1 MSRYLAISLVM
12 AIVFTESSIQAQ
24 QCTLLCP
31 KRIANESNI
40 EKTMEK
46 EIKRLSEESFDN
58 VKVNVVLKPIYLDP
72 SEGYLLGIDEVLA
85 GINIENSDHPAGL
98 SWGVTGG
105 SALSLYKTCSYL
117 YRVIITT
124 KGTRRNDG
132 QKLSTRTESQLDF
145 EGPTT
150 GKLKCS

>member
-1 MSRYLAISLVM
+1 MYRYLGIYLFAALVLTEASL
-12 AIVFTESSIQAQ
+12 QAQ
-24 QCTLLCP
+24 ECTLLFP

-46 EIKRLSEESFDN
+46 EIKRLSEERFYN
-58 VKVNVVLKPIYLDP
+58 VKVNVVLKQIYFTP
-72 SEGYLLGIDEVLA
+72 SEGYLLGIEEVLE
-85 GINIENSDHPAGL
+85 GINIENSDHPDGL

-105 SALSLYKTCSYL
+105 SALSLYKTCIYL